1 MKDQYQWWQKAVFYH
16 IYPRSFSDSM
26 NNGIG
31 DLRGIIN
38 RLDYLEKLGIDG
50 IWISPFFPS
59 PQKDFGYD
67 VSDYGSIHPDY
78 GTMSDFDGL
87 LEEAHK
93 RGIRILLDLVLNHTS
108 DQHPWFQESKSSRD
122 NDKHDW
128 YVWVDGKGKNGRRK
142 PNNWR
147 AIVGGSVWK
156 WCEEREQYY
165 LHQFLPYQPDLNW
178 WNPKVQEAMFDYI
191 RFWLDKGVDG
201 FRLDI
206 IHTLFEDKKL
216 RNNPPSR
223 HLFPAPEHVKY
234 LFQNPKYTQFLP
246 ETMEIMKK
254 LRKIADSYTPQR
266 VLVGEAVGNSQI
278 IKPLYGENNDRL
290 HLSFNFKFAGTKF
303 LAKKFY
309 DILDEMERILPP
321 PYCPCL
327 VYSNHDNPRLISR
340 LDEDHNKVKLQVLIK
355 LTARGTP
362 FIYYGEEIGMAQLK
376 IKQEDYQDPIANHKI
391 WGIPI
396 GKLFG
401 RDGCRTPM
409 QWNNS
414 KINAGFSKDPKIKP
428 WLPVD
433 PNNKDKNVKTQ
444 DEDNKSLLNYYRELL
459 KIRKQEEILQLGN
472 LELLSKLNSELL
484 VYERSLPGKERIF
497 VALNFSKEKINIANP
512 YSKCK
517 RIFST
522 KHYRVDDKIN
532 RDVLLEPLE
541 GVIIKE
547 LKEQTNRKN

>member
-1 MKDQYQWWQKAVFYH
+1 MKDHYQWWQKAVFYH
-16 IYPRSFSDSM
+16 IYPRSFSDST

-31 DLRGIIN
+31 DLRGIID

-67 VSDYGSIHPDY
+67 ISDYGSIDPEY
-78 GTMSDFDGL
+78 GTMNDFDEL
-87 LEEAHK
+87 LEKAHK
-93 RGIRILLDLVLNHTS
+93 KDIKILLDLVLNHTS
-108 DQHPWFQESKSSRD
+108 DQHPWFLESKSSRD

-128 YVWVDGKGKNGRRK
+128 YVWVDGKGKNGRKK

-147 AIVGGSVWK
+147 AIVGGSVWE

-165 LHQFLPYQPDLNW
+165 LHQFLPHQPDLNW
-178 WNPKVQEAMFDYI
+178 WNSEVQDAMYNYV

-201 FRLDI
+201 YRLDI

-223 HLFPAPEHVKY
+223 HLFPAPEHVKF

-246 ETMEIMKK
+246 ETMDVLKE
-254 LRKIADSYTPQR
+254 LRKIADSYKPQR
-266 VLVGEAVGNSQI
+266 VLVGEAVGNSEI
-278 IKPLYGENNDRL
+278 IKPIYGDNNDGL

-303 LAKKFY
+303 LAKEFY
-309 DILDEMERILPP
+309 DIIDEMEKVLPP
-321 PYCPCL
+321 PFWPCL

-340 LDEDHNKVKLQVLIK
+340 LQDDYSKVKLQVIIK

-362 FIYYGEEIGMAQLK
+362 FIYYGEEIGMSQLK
-376 IKQEDYQDPIANHKI
+376 LKTEDCQDPIATHKI

-414 KINAGFSKDPKIKP
+414 KINAGFSKDPNIKP

-433 PNNKDKNVKTQ
+433 QNSENKNVEKQGKDK
-444 DEDNKSLLNYYRELL
+444 KSLLNYYREIL
-459 KIRKQEEILQLGN
+459 KLRKQEEVLQVGN
-472 LELLSKLNSELL
+472 LELLSTPNSKLLI
-484 VYERSLPGKERIF
+484 YERSLEGKERIV
-497 VALNFSKEKINIANP
+497 VALNFSKNKITLANP
-512 YSKCK
+512 YTVSK

-522 KHYRVDDKIN
+522 IDFITNESLNKEF
-532 RDVLLEPLE
+532 LLQPLE
-541 GVIIKE
+541 GVI
-547 LKEQTNRKN
+547 LKEVND